1 MSNANNSLPLKEDR
15 EFLNL
20 SLLNSLSLRSLRVL
34 IVDDNIDSL
43 LIIAFILEEYGTE
56 VVKAASAGEAL
67 RIFLDTKLD
76 MLIRDLAMPREDGYS
91 LIRKIRLLEPE
102 QGGQI
107 PAIALTIFAGEENSS
122 LSMEAGFQVHLV
134 KPIEPAELVRVV
146 AALATRF

>member
-1 MSNANNSLPLKEDR
+1 
-15 EFLNL
+15 
-20 SLLNSLSLRSLRVL
+20 
-34 IVDDNIDSL
+34 
-43 LIIAFILEEYGTE
+43 
-56 VVKAASAGEAL
+56 
-67 RIFLDTKLD
+67 
-76 MLIRDLAMPREDGYS
+76 MPREDGYS

-107 PAIALTIFAGEENSS
+107 PAIALTIFAGEENSN